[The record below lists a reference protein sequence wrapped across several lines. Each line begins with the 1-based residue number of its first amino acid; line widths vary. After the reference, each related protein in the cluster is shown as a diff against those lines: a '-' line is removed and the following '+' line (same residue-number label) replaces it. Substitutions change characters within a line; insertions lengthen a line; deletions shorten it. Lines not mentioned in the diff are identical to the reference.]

1 MKKLLFLNGS
11 APAMA
16 EVTEDDLR
24 KAFPEVD
31 VKVHN
36 CRQFSEEVCSAVRRI
51 AEEEK
56 PDLILGTDEGGTVAQ
71 KIRGYCKVLVNPSFF
86 LPNGSCGSDLQ
97 QLLEQFNGVK
107 DYDKENTYAFF
118 ADESAEVDINYN
130 LYHKFYPIGIHYP
143 SGSDTGQKFILK
155 LIIPLIRE
163 LLKQQ

>member
-11 APAMA
+11 APAMT
-16 EVTEDDLR
+16 EVSEDDLR
-24 KAFPEVD
+24 RAFPDVD

-36 CRQFSEEVCSAVRRI
+36 CRQYSEGLYSEVRQIV
-51 AEEEK
+51 EEEK

-71 KIRGYCKVLVNPSFF
+71 RIRGYCKVLVNPSFF

-118 ADESAEVDINYN
+118 DDESSEVEINYD
-130 LYHKFYPIGIHYP
+130 LYHRFYPIGIHYP
-143 SGSDTGQKFILK
+143 SGADTGQKFILK

-163 LLKQQ
+163 LLK